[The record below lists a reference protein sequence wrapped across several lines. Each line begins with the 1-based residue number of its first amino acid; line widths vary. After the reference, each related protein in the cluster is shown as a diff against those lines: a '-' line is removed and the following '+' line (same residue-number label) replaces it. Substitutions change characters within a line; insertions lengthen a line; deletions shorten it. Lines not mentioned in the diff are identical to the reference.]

1 MQWIC
6 KEESCLIAIA
16 QELIQLH
23 PNQKKWALHGE
34 MGVGKTTFI
43 KAICKSLE
51 VVDVV
56 KSPTYSIVNEYLS
69 NRNETI
75 YHFDFYRI
83 EEESEAFDIGY
94 ESYFYGDDYCFVE
107 WPQKISNLVVDGF
120 WHLDMVLE
128 NGRRIIKLRSNG

>member
-1 MQWIC
+1 MQWISL
-6 KEESCLIAIA
+6 EESDLMAIA

-23 PNQKKWALHGE
+23 PGQKKWALHGE

-43 KAICKSLE
+43 KALCKSLK

-69 NRNETI
+69 KQNETI
-75 YHFDFYRI
+75 YHFDFYRL
-83 EEESEAFDIGY
+83 EKESEAFDIGY
-94 ESYFYGDDYCFVE
+94 ESYFYGKDYCFVE
-107 WPQKISNLVVDGF
+107 WPDKISNLIDNSF
-120 WHLDMVLE
+120 WYIDMVLE